1 MESDPKVSI
10 IVPVYKVEPY
20 LAACVESL
28 LRQTYRE
35 IEIIL
40 VDDGSPDNCGIM
52 CDAYALRDS
61 RVKVIH
67 QENQGVSVARNSGT
81 DIASGEYV
89 AFVDSDDF
97 VSEDYIACLLKMA
110 IENNADMS
118 ACQYADFRDGS
129 SPALTTKGEET
140 VLSSEQAL
148 RMFFYQDRLQTNV
161 LGKLLH
167 RRLLQRNMFEPG
179 LIWSEDA
186 EPMYRALRDS
196 GQIAWSDAA
205 LAGYR
210 HRDTSAT
217 SQKFSLM
224 KMDCIPVWQKIE
236 KDVLTHS
243 PKLTAPATCRAF
255 SAFFN
260 LFFMIPNGKYE
271 TESKQIWKLI
281 KARRETV
288 LSDPNARK
296 KARAAALLSY
306 FGMDVMKS
314 AGSYLLAFEN
324 RKIYKERD

>member
-1 MESDPKVSI
+1 MESNPRVSI

-20 LAACVESL
+20 LAECVESL

-40 VDDGSPDNCGIM
+40 VDDGSPDNCGAM

-67 QENQGVSVARNSGT
+67 QENQGLSVARNSGL
-81 DIASGEYV
+81 DIAAGEYV
-89 AFVDSDDF
+89 AFIDSDDF
-97 VSEDYIACLLKMA
+97 ASEDYIACLLKNA

-118 ACQYADFRDGS
+118 ACQIADFRDGR
-129 SPALTTKGEET
+129 SPALTAKGEET

-161 LGKLLH
+161 LGKLFH
-167 RRLLQRNMFEPG
+167 RTLLRRNMFEPG
-179 LIWSEDA
+179 FLYEDA
-186 EPMYRALRDS
+186 EPMYCALRDA
-196 GQIAWSDAA
+196 GRVAWSDAV

-210 HRDTSAT
+210 HRVTAQSR
-217 SQKFSLM
+217 QKFSLRE
-224 KMDCIPVWQKIE
+224 MDCVTVWQKIE
-236 KDVLTHS
+236 KDVSACCPNLVI
-243 PKLTAPATCRAF
+243 PVTCRAY
-255 SAFFN
+255 SAYSHI
-260 LFFMIPNGKYE
+260 FFMIPKGTYE
-271 TESKQIWKLI
+271 TESKQIWELM
-281 KARRETV
+281 KARRKTV

-306 FGMDVMKS
+306 LGVDVMQS
-314 AGSYLLAFEN
+314 VGRYLLAREN